1 MIHDKDCC
9 QGREGVD
16 NPADEAVASQDAR
29 KPSQKYD
36 ADIHRQNLYSQS
48 SMVLPFLRRQF
59 HGDVVVGGAQ
69 QTSRTLLP
77 TRNEKSA

>member
-36 ADIHRQNLYSQS
+36 ADIHRQSLFAELDGAAFFTS
-48 SMVLPFLRRQF
+48 SIPR
-59 HGDVVVGGAQ
+59 
-69 QTSRTLLP
+69 
-77 TRNEKSA
+77 